1 YTIMTDETREISNR
15 EQSVIC
21 IRWVDDYNV
30 REDPIGLNEIPSQ
43 DAQTITNVLKDALTR
58 CGTPLANCRGQAY
71 DGGSNVSGKLNGVA
85 TKLKKEVPNA
95 IYVHCLSHCL
105 NFAVQGIC
113 KTQKTGSTENPN
125 LIHEALAFMHEV
137 AKLIRLSPKKH
148 CILQE
153 IKQNISTGEMPT
165 RSNLQP
171 LFPARW
177 TIRANAINAVLQC
190 YRDGILYATLQE
202 ICQDSSDSAATVLG
216 LMYQMDAFDTYF
228 SLKLAYLKFSASDHL
243 ATRLQSKNTITQDAI
258 LGVSTLCDY
267 YSSRRQEECLDT
279 FYHSVLEESKDIT
292 EETKLPSTGHIFYSL
307 KKYYRQQ
314 YFEILELVHEKVD
327 SHCGSEKY
335 GIVQDIETLL
345 LEACNGK
352 SKQYDLDIEQLKIQL
367 KMLPNFI
374 TAAKVIKKITT
385 KRTLCDIFSEN
396 QMAQSIFI
404 DVQKLLLLYLTIPA
418 TTATAEHTF
427 SMLRC
432 LKTYLRS
439 TMNQDRLNNLLLL
452 HVHKDLANKRKL
464 QILLPQQINIKEQ
477 KQHD

>member
-1 YTIMTDETREISNR
+1 INRISNAKWYTIMTDETREISNR

-148 CILQE
+148 
-153 IKQNISTGEMPT
+153 
-165 RSNLQP
+165 
-171 LFPARW
+171 
-177 TIRANAINAVLQC
+177 
-190 YRDGILYATLQE
+190 Y
-202 ICQDSSDSAATVLG
+202 SSDSAATVLG

-292 EETKLPSTGHIFYSL
+292 EETKLPSL

-352 SKQYDLDIEQLKIQL
+352 SKQYMYSSDLDIEQLKIQL

-464 QILLPQQINIKEQ
+464 QILLP
-477 KQHD
+477 